1 MNTVYATE
9 DFLAAEEFI
18 DVVKKSG
25 LNRPVEDRAR
35 TERMLKHSNLFVTAR
50 QDGRLVGFARSLTDF
65 CWCCYLSDLA
75 VDKACQGQGIGKRLI
90 EETKKAAGGEL
101 TTTLL
106 LSAPTALTFYQ
117 GIKMP
122 QLDNCFAYRRTK

>member
-1 MNTVYATE
+1 MTTVYAR
-9 DFLAAEEFI
+9 EEHLSADEYI
-18 DVVKKSG
+18 DVVAKSG
-25 LNRPVEDRAR
+25 LNRPIEDRVR
-35 TERMLKHSNLFVTAR
+35 VERMLANANLFVTAR

-65 CWCCYLSDLA
+65 CFCCYLSDLA

-90 EETKKAAGGEL
+90 DETRAAAGGSL

-106 LSAPTALTFYQ
+106 LSAPTAVSFYK

-122 QLDNCFAYRRTK
+122 QADNCFLYRRTL